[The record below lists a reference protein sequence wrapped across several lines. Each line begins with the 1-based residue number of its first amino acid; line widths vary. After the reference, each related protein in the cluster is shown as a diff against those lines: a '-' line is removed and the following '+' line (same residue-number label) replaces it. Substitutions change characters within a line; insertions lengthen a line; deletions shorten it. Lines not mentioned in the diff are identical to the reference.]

1 MSVSR
6 DPGAASSG
14 AEGRRGWIDRCLEL
28 AERFRGRTSP
38 NPIVGCVIEQD
49 GAVLA
54 EGAHR
59 GPGTPHA
66 EADAL
71 AKLGGRAP
79 GATLWV
85 NLEPCNHHGRTPPCA
100 PAVLASGVTRVV
112 VGARDPIADHAG
124 GIDLL
129 RAGGVQV
136 DVLDDAAC
144 IEANRPF
151 YTWARHKRCAF
162 TLKAGMSLDG
172 RIATAAGESKWITSE
187 AARADA
193 HRLRDTHDVVLVGIN
208 TVLAD
213 DPALTTRI
221 PDGRDA
227 VRVVVDSQ
235 LRTPASAR
243 VLSGGRT
250 IIATCSSGA
259 LSGAELW
266 RFPDARVPLDALAVR
281 LAEAGLLSVLVEGGA
296 TIHAA
301 LLASALADT
310 LVFYAAPLL
319 LGGTAL
325 PVIGGSSVPSLA
337 AAPRFRFLS
346 ATPLGPDIRLTAVN
360 DSALL

>member
-1 MSVSR
+1 MI
-6 DPGAASSG
+6 A
-14 AEGRRGWIDRCLEL
+14 RCLEL
-28 AERFRGRTSP
+28 AEAFRGRTSP
-38 NPIVGCVIEQD
+38 NPIVGCVIERD
-49 GAVLA
+49 GVVLA

-71 AKLGGRAP
+71 AKLGGRAE

-100 PAVLASGVTRVV
+100 PAVLASGVRRVV
-112 VGARDPIADHAG
+112 VGALDPIASHAG
-124 GIDLL
+124 GVALL
-129 RAGGVQV
+129 RAGGIEVE
-136 DVLDDAAC
+136 VLDDAAC
-144 IEANRPF
+144 VEANWPF
-151 YTWARHKRCAF
+151 YTWARRGRAAF

-172 RIATAAGESKWITSE
+172 RIATASGESKWITSE

-193 HRLRDTHDVVLVGIN
+193 HRLRDTHDAVMVGVN

-221 PDGRDA
+221 AGGRDA

-235 LRTPASAR
+235 LRTPVGAKL
-243 VLSGGRT
+243 LSGGRT
-250 IIATCSSGA
+250 IIATCAAGA
-259 LSGAELW
+259 LPGAELW
-266 RFPDARVPLDALAVR
+266 RFPGAQVPLADLARR
-281 LAEAGLLSVLVEGGA
+281 LADAGLLAVLVEGGA
-296 TIHAA
+296 TLHGS
-301 LLASALADT
+301 LLASGLADT

-325 PVIGGSSVPSLA
+325 PVIGGASAPSLA
-337 AAPRFRFLS
+337 AAPRFRFL
-346 ATPLGPDIRLTAVN
+346 APTPLGPDLRLTAVN

>member
-1 MSVSR
+1 MSDR
-6 DPGAASSG
+6 P
-14 AEGRRGWIDRCLEL
+14 RGWVDRCLAL
-28 AERFRGRTSP
+28 AEIYRGRTSP
-38 NPIVGCVIEQD
+38 NPIVGCVIEKD
-49 GAVLA
+49 GVVLA

-71 AKLGGRAP
+71 AKLGGRAD

-100 PAVLASGVTRVV
+100 PAVLASGVARVV

-129 RAGGVQV
+129 RAGGVGV
-136 DVLDDAAC
+136 EVLDDAAC
-144 IEANRPF
+144 VEANRPF
-151 YTWARHKRCAF
+151 YTWARCGRAAF

-172 RIATAAGESKWITSE
+172 RIATASGESKWITSE

-193 HRLRDTHDVVLVGIN
+193 HRLRDTHDAVLVGIK

-221 PDGRDA
+221 PNGRDA

-243 VLSGGRT
+243 VLPGGRT
-250 IIATCSSGA
+250 IIATCASGA
-259 LSGAELW
+259 LPGAELW
-266 RFPDARVPLDALAVR
+266 RFPGDRVPLDALARR
-281 LAEAGLLSVLVEGGA
+281 LGEAGLLAVLVEGGA

-301 LLASALADT
+301 LLAAGLADT

-325 PVIGGSSVPSLA
+325 PVIGGPSAATLA
-337 AAPRFRFLS
+337 AAPRFRFL
-346 ATPLGPDIRLTAVN
+346 APTAIGTDIRLTAVN
-360 DSALL
+360 DSALLSSSSPW